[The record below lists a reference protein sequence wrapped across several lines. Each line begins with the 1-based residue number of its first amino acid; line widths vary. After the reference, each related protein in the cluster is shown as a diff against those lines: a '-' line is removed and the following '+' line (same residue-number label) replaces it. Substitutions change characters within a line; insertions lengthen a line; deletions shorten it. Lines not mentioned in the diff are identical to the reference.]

1 MEKELI
7 RHEEVHHRFSSYLD
21 DLLGIHMGGIGVDI
35 G

>member
-7 RHEEVHHRFSSYLD
+7 RHEVHHRFSSYLD